1 MSGRTESL
9 SLLIDGSV
17 ALENPSLPLNVA
29 VEDLSTNRDAWKFDS
44 DCSLCRNAFGVL
56 KLQHKYRCKFCY
68 RGVCEKCSK
77 SRVLHPEFGLKR
89 RCCDACYQKFISSA
103 MREELQ
109 GKLDETQARV
119 SRIERKIT
127 SVQDDRVDVGEYARR
142 LQMDASRLMIQHS
155 KLEGELEK
163 VLGQQ
168 RESLLRMK
176 TRKGVLETQRREK
189 EAQIEELKRQQSTRK
204 REIAGV
210 QTLITEAQ
218 KLITENKGLLARCQE
233 EESVLLRLSA
243 QRKQSQDV
251 AKGTA
256 KELKSALSSLQD
268 RCKVLEANN
277 DQMRSQLKE
286 VEEAENRR
294 KTAEKPLPVEMVTR
308 TPSAADHAEAGLDVE
323 ADKELYRELLEENY
337 ELRRLWTEKQQNEQQ
352 ESLTFIIKS
361 ERTKTPCRTKG
372 APRDTTLREPRH
384 CGCALS

>member
-9 SLLIDGSV
+9 CLLTDGSA
-17 ALENPSLPLNVA
+17 ALENPSLPLNVTL
-29 VEDLSTNRDAWKFDS
+29 EDLSTNRDAWKFDTE
-44 DCSLCRNAFGVL
+44 CSLCRNAFGVL

-77 SRVLHPEFGLKR
+77 WRVLHPEFGIKR
-89 RCCDACYQKFISSA
+89 RCCNACYEKFISSA

-119 SRIERKIT
+119 SRIERTIS
-127 SVQDDRVDVGEYARR
+127 SVKDDRVDVGEYARR

-168 RESLLRMK
+168 REQLLRMK
-176 TRKGVLETQRREK
+176 TRKTVLETQKREK
-189 EAQIEELKRQQSTRK
+189 EAQIEELRKQQSVRT

-210 QTLITEAQ
+210 EALITEAQ
-218 KLITENKGLLARCQE
+218 KLIAENKALLARCQE
-233 EESVLLRLSA
+233 EESTLLRLSA

-256 KELKSALSSLQD
+256 KELKSAISALQD
-268 RCKVLEANN
+268 RCKALEANN
-277 DQMRSQLKE
+277 SQLRSQLKD

-294 KTAEKPLPVEMVTR
+294 KASETPLPVEMVTR
-308 TPSAADHAEAGLDVE
+308 SPNTDREEAGLDVE
-323 ADKELYRELLEENY
+323 ADKEVYRLLLEENY
-337 ELRRLWTEKQQNEQQ
+337 ELRRLQTEKLQNEQQ

-372 APRDTTLREPRH
+372 APRDTSLREPRH